1 MHTRASNTITIH
13 RRASSP
19 ASRRQRGVA
28 LVVALVLLVVITL
41 VGLAAIRGT
50 LLQNKMAANLYDRQV
65 AFQAAEAGM
74 RAAMAKLASDQTIA
88 RECDQASG
96 GGLCY
101 ANPFN
106 DPNLPAG
113 KIINVTTGND
123 PTQFDAG
130 ALAAGQPQY
139 VVEHLGTGVGSG
151 GQQQNATCNSYGAP
165 CVPQQN
171 GSKYYRIT
179 VRSAPPDEIGNRS
192 VVFLQTM
199 VKLGS

>member
-13 RRASSP
+13 RRAGSP

-113 KIINVTTGND
+113 KLINVNTGTD
-123 PTQFDAG
+123 PTQFDPG
-130 ALAAGQPQY
+130 ALAAGMPQY
-139 VVEHLGTGVGSG
+139 VVEHMGSGTGSG
-151 GQQQNATCNSYGAP
+151 GQQQNAACNGYGSS
-165 CVPQQN
+165 CQQQN
-171 GSKYYRIT
+171 GSSFYRIT
-179 VRSAPPDEIGNRS
+179 VRSAPPDTIGNRA
-192 VVFLQTM
+192 VVVLQAM
-199 VKLGS
+199 VKMGS